1 MNLRMLLQRYQ
12 KHYSALSEHQT
23 AARAAELAVGGDF
36 NAVGVLEY
44 YVLKANA
51 LTHDMLLVDVGCGTG
66 RLAYQLAIRGH
77 NRYAGFDI
85 VASAVERAR
94 VLCDKPNWK
103 FGVTDGVKINIRDG
117 VADMACFFSV
127 FTHIT
132 PEHTYLY
139 LQEMKRILKP
149 GGTVVF
155 TFLEFSIPSHW
166 RMFEGAV
173 RNFVA
178 EEEPIVFLDRQG
190 IVSFAKALGFEIVS
204 FQDGDK
210 PTVPIGERISWDDG
224 STMIDQGNLGQS
236 ICILK
241 NAKVTEKS
249 ASSKENADRVR
260 II

>member
-1 MNLRMLLQRYQ
+1 MNLRTLVQRYQ

-23 AARAAELAVGGDF
+23 SARAAELAVGGDF
-36 NAVGVLEY
+36 NAVGILEY

-51 LTHDMLLVDVGCGTG
+51 LTNDMLLVDVGCGTG
-66 RLAYQLAIRGH
+66 RLAFQLAARGH
-77 NRYAGFDI
+77 KRYAGFDI
-85 VASAVERAR
+85 VASAVEHAR
-94 VLCDKPNWK
+94 TLCGMPDWR
-103 FGVTDGVKINIRDG
+103 FGITDGVKIDLPDG
-117 VADMACFFSV
+117 AADMACFFSV

-139 LQEMKRILKP
+139 LQEMKRLLKP

-155 TFLEFSIPSHW
+155 SFLEFGVPSHW
-166 RMFEGAV
+166 TMFEGAV

-178 EEEPIVFLDRQG
+178 EAEPIVFLDRQG
-190 IVSFAKALGFEIVS
+190 IASFATALGLEIVS

-210 PTVPIGERISWDDG
+210 PTVPIGEKICWDNG
-224 STMIDQGNLGQS
+224 STMKGHGNLGQS

-241 NAKVTEKS
+241 KPKRTMNS
-249 ASSKENADRVR
+249 AFATQHSHHVR